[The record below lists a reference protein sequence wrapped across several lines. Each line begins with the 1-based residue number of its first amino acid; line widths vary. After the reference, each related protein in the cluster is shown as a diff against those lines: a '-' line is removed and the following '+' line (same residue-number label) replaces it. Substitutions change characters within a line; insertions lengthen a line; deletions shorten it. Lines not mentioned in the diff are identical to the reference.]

1 MTNYIWRSPTSLHGV
16 KRTSGSPALGNSP
29 NKTLI
34 WRRPLIEYIYVSFIS
49 FWNLWIVK
57 PIVLWYTPSS
67 LVMELLK
74 EQFVSNGYRWQSVWH
89 SSPPG
94 LAASWNVDDGVGFL
108 LFVWYSMLQIYF
120 LKTCFRL
127 FKMENAWRSG
137 GLYFF
142 LCWCHAKDSPLFA
155 TAKYMICCANTFFR
169 VCRASGIFL
178 SGVER
183 ARALAHGMDM
193 NDTWLD
199 HMFLN
204 NSWLK
209 SWPGLLTWHI
219 DI

>member
-74 EQFVSNGYRWQSVWH
+74 EQFVSNGYRWQSVRH

-142 LCWCHAKDSPLFA
+142 LCWCHAKDSPLLQLLNIWSAVQIPFFV
-155 TAKYMICCANTFFR
+155 CAEHLVFSYLVWSVLELLHMGWIWMTLGWITCFWIIHGWSPGQ
-169 VCRASGIFL
+169 VC
-178 SGVER
+178 
-183 ARALAHGMDM
+183 
-193 NDTWLD
+193 
-199 HMFLN
+199 
-204 NSWLK
+204 
-209 SWPGLLTWHI
+209 
-219 DI
+219 